1 MEIKK
6 AVCSQCHNNCP
17 VQIRVEGNRLLAVEP
32 DPDFPAAKA
41 FYPVTQACR
50 RRRASPWSSCWPGA

>member
-1 MEIKK
+1 MEIKE

-32 DPDFPAAKA
+32 DPDFPL
-41 FYPVTQACR
+41 R
-50 RRRASPWSSCWPGA
+50 RLSIP